1 MGDNTNYYSHDLSFS
16 GEEYN
21 IVCESNIG
29 VPGIFIFKMG
39 KNQQYLFEHIFIF
52 NIFSGSETEIFGLF
66 PICVTVTI
74 IQYGH

>member
-1 MGDNTNYYSHDLSFS
+1 MGDNTNYYSHNLSFS

-39 KNQQYLFEHIFIF
+39 KNQKYLFAHIFRWFRDIWIVYCMCYR
-52 NIFSGSETEIFGLF
+52 NYVYI
-66 PICVTVTI
+66 
-74 IQYGH
+74 H